1 MNKSSWYSLALSVG
15 VSIATVSCTPAA
27 QPPTATSSP
36 AAPATSSPSAA
47 ASPPKTTAAASTPNA
62 KPSEPASSAAKPSG
76 ATAPTTAANKPKD
89 NAPDVVQIA
98 VINNSGKTLKAI
110 FMAPPSKDVW
120 GENELTAPIPDR
132 EKAEY
137 EWKRSDYKG
146 AEAGCI
152 FEIRAE
158 YDDGKSAELDPI
170 DLCKTPVINLK

>member
-1 MNKSSWYSLALSVG
+1 MNKLSWYSLALSVG
-15 VSIATVSCTPAA
+15 VSVVAVSCTPAA
-27 QPPTATSSP
+27 QPPAATSSP
-36 AAPATSSPSAA
+36 AAPAASSPAAA
-47 ASPPKTTAAASTPNA
+47 ASPPKTTAAASTPSA
-62 KPSEPASSAAKPSG
+62 KPSASPAAKPSG
-76 ATAPTTAANKPKD
+76 APAPTTAANKPKD

-158 YDDGKSAELDPI
+158 YDDGKVAELDPI